1 PTVADNEV
9 GEFQWAADKDNQ
21 YYSAPILDDVYKA
34 KNDEL
39 VDVYENLTG
48 DTSSTS
54 SSMNSNQTP
63 ITNDTL
69 NLNSLLSGT
78 QISQEKVDEISKR
91 YSELIIDELDDDNF
105 EKEDDK
111 VDVDGEEQDV
121 NKVTMSI
128 SKGEMKSITTTV
140 LEEVKKDKEIKD
152 IAEDQ
157 FNAEDYDD
165 TIDEALED
173 VKDADKDEFPSLKSV
188 IWEDDNQILKR
199 ELTMKDDSGSEVK
212 LEGTSLIKDDN
223 LTMDY
228 ELSAENSKISLK
240 GESTKND
247 DKYEDE
253 YTLGFDDG
261 IKESDIKLTNE
272 ETQDGNKRTDKGDI
286 EIKANYDELKIEYD
300 NKLETDVK
308 NNSQKLDLDVT
319 TEVES
324 EPVTLN
330 LKGETKLKE

>member
-1 PTVADNEV
+1 SADVPEKLLKSSNIPQSAVDASKLGFKVGHDPKEEKSVLALNPTVADNEV

-272 ETQDGNKRTDKGDI
+272 ETTDGNKRNNKGNI
-286 EIKANYDELKIEYD
+286 EIN
-300 NKLETDVK
+300 
-308 NNSQKLDLDVT
+308 
-319 TEVES
+319 
-324 EPVTLN
+324 
-330 LKGETKLKE
+330 